1 MLLCWLYNNGCPKAL
16 YYISLLHDTK
26 RVKHAFKWAY
36 SLLVSSGEIFVGYSE
51 PETIVQQVLFINQ
64 TTYKQVAS
72 EYLQS
77 HSRQTDTEILYGTEK
92 SLTRIHSPKV
102 PTT

>member
-1 MLLCWLYNNGCPKAL
+1 MEDRRFGKSYLPFFVVGLYQADCLL
-16 YYISLLHDTK
+16 SH
-26 RVKHAFKWAY
+26 
-36 SLLVSSGEIFVGYSE
+36 
-51 PETIVQQVLFINQ
+51 LFINQ
-64 TTYKQVAS
+64 TTYKQIAS

-77 HSRQTDTEILYGTEK
+77 HARQTDTEILYGTEK

>member
-1 MLLCWLYNNGCPKAL
+1 MKIDGSESHIFHFFVVGLYQADCLL
-16 YYISLLHDTK
+16 SH
-26 RVKHAFKWAY
+26 
-36 SLLVSSGEIFVGYSE
+36 
-51 PETIVQQVLFINQ
+51 LFINQ
-64 TTYKQVAS
+64 TTYKQIAS

-77 HSRQTDTEILYGTEK
+77 HSRQTDTEILYSTEK